1 MAHGNWNDFILP
13 CVPTDVLSEKQ
24 GEIMSGV
31 FWLEKEGE
39 SKELK
44 LGIVLKERSALSS
57 DAEQKCQPAGLD
69 PKESKSEFEVDF

>member
-1 MAHGNWNDFILP
+1 MAR
-13 CVPTDVLSEKQ
+13 
-24 GEIMSGV
+24 
-31 FWLEKEGE
+31 EGGG